1 MSEDRLENKP
11 VATLHKAELEIT
23 WVDYGYF
30 KNSKDVEY
38 LLEIKQENMSCIIKD
53 QPGIYRL
60 KPNNHREKDNPGL
73 YVGEA
78 QSLAKRLND
87 YKNAGY
93 YPGAKKEYTNRRI
106 QGWMHNLNKLKDEGV
121 VKISVCTEAYILYG
135 DEKKQK
141 LDLNSKHNRIL
152 IENLEISISAKDFRI
167 QNFRCNWKSNE
178 ETCVN

>member
-1 MSEDRLENKP
+1 MSEDREP
-11 VATLHKAELEIT
+11 EAMSYTAELEIT

-30 KNSKDVEY
+30 KNANDGSKW
-38 LLEIKQENMSCIIKD
+38 LEIKQENMSCIIKD

-60 KPNNHREKDNPGL
+60 KPNNHREKENPGL

-93 YPGAKKEYTNRRI
+93 DPGAEKEYTNRRI

-121 VKISVCTEAYILYG
+121 VEISVCTEAYILYG

-152 IENLEISISAKDFRI
+152 IENLEISIRAKDFRI
-167 QNFRCNWKSNE
+167 QNFRCNWK
-178 ETCVN
+178 